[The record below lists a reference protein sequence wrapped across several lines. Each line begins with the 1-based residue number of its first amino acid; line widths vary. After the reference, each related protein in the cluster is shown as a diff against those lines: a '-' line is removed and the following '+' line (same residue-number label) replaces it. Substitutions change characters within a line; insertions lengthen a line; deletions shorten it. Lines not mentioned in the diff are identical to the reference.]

1 MFMKKKTGEG
11 TPGNETTPQA
21 QNRNRNKKES
31 KKQNKKESQQQ
42 KENEKQKEDQTKIA
56 QQKDKVK

>member
-21 QNRNRNKKES
+21 QNRNQQKES

-42 KENEKQKEDQTKIA
+42 KQKEDQTKIA